1 MLARHIWLDKG
12 FCNGSMGVVED
23 IIYKEDQYPPAP
35 PLHVVIEFKDYNG
48 PNFLRFYKTSDLIVP
63 LISQA

>member
-1 MLARHIWLDKG
+1 MLARHMWLDKG
-12 FCNGSMGVVED
+12 LDNGSMGVVED
-23 IIYKEDQYPPAP
+23 IIYKEGQYPPAP

-48 PNFLRFYKTSDLIVP
+48 PNFLRIYKKSDLIVP

>member
-1 MLARHIWLDKG
+1 
-12 FCNGSMGVVED
+12 MGVVED
-23 IIYKEDQYPPAP
+23 IIYKEDRYPPAP

-63 LISQA
+63 LISQT